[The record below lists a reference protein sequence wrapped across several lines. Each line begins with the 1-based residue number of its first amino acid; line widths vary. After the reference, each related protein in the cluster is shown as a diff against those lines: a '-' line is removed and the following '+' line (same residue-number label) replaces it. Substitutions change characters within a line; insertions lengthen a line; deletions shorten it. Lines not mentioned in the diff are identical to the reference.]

1 MKAVDV
7 MYDVIIVGAGPI
19 GLYTAKL
26 CEEKGI
32 KALVLEED
40 EAIGKPDHCSGLIS
54 TNLNDFVKIDKSWI
68 DHKVN
73 GAVIY
78 SGGKNKSGISLKKPT
93 TAAYVINR
101 EMFDH
106 HLSRGLKSK
115 IIMKSKVFSVKIN
128 NDFAEVF
135 TDGTEGSTSHR
146 AKLVIGCDG
155 VNSIV
160 AKQLGSRP
168 NEFVKGIILLTKEK
182 NTDDFVEMWF
192 DKNSTKDGFLWKIP
206 RGKTTEYGMMS
217 SDANFAELEKY
228 FKIKPSVILK
238 RKASMI
244 PIGPRKTYF
253 NRAILIGDAAAQVK
267 PWSGGGVVYG
277 LTCAKIAVDVI
288 KDALQKNDFS
298 ENALEIYENRWKNA
312 IGKNIVAGLMFR
324 EFYKES
330 SPEEIEKIF
339 NLMKKCNIN
348 FLDMDFPVLGFL

>member
-1 MKAVDV
+1 MKDE
-7 MYDVIIVGAGPI
+7 YDVIIVGAGPV

-26 CEEKGI
+26 CEERGI

-40 EAIGKPDHCSGLIS
+40 ETIGKPDHCSGLIS
-54 TNLNDFVKIDKSWI
+54 TNLNDFVKIDRSWI

-78 SGGKNKSGISLKKPT
+78 SGGKNSKSRISLKKPT
-93 TAAYVINR
+93 TVAYVINR
-101 EMFDH
+101 EKFDK
-106 HLSRGLKSK
+106 HLSKELKSK
-115 IIMKSKVFSVKIN
+115 IMMKSRVVSVKISK
-128 NDFAEVF
+128 DFVEVI
-135 TDGTEGSTSHR
+135 TDRASHK

-168 NEFVKGIILLTKEK
+168 NEFVKGIILLTKGK

-217 SDANFAELEKY
+217 SDANFVELEKY
-228 FKIKPSVILK
+228 FKIKPSIVLK
-238 RKASMI
+238 RKASTI

-298 ENALEIYENRWKNA
+298 EDALEIYENKWKNA

-330 SPEEIEKIF
+330 SPEEIERVFGI
-339 NLMKKCNIN
+339 MKKCNIN